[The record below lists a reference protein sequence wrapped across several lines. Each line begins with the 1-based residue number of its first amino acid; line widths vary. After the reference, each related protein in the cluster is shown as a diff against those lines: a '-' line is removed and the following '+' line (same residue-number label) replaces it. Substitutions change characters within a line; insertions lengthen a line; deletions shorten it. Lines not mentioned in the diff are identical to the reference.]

1 MAKVEPKHKK
11 TLAQKLLT
19 FQRNGL
25 QQYGKYLDQQLKLT
39 DKMRNATAYKKYIE
53 KQIIYKD
60 KKIKKIDNKLKNL

>member
-11 TLAQKLLT
+11 TLAQKLLS

-25 QQYGKYLDQQLKLT
+25 QQYGKYLDQQLIVAR
-39 DKMRNATAYKKYIE
+39 KMKTTAYKKYIE

-60 KKIKKIDNKLKNL
+60 KKIKKIDGKLKKL